1 MKSMILVLSALLTG
15 CASLDNM
22 VCYGAG
28 TCYKTA
34 EGSWEKACSEKHP
47 CSGTLPMARNSLP
60 RNITTTSG
68 NYLIVPNYSG
78 GLPTAIIRTSK

>member
-1 MKSMILVLSALLTG
+1 
-15 CASLDNM
+15 
-22 VCYGAG
+22 
-28 TCYKTA
+28 
-34 EGSWEKACSEKHP
+34 
-47 CSGTLPMARNSLP
+47 MARNSLP